1 MMTRT
6 NRRVMTIAA
15 LAAIV
20 LLQSVHLAT
29 SARAISSPAADLDLR
44 AECATL
50 DAFLADL
57 VRFDK
62 RGVELGKQASLTQP
76 ELVAYEKSANDL
88 KSRVSSVQNAL
99 RQTITKLKAAG
110 LYDNIDQTVL
120 SRITNSRFQ
129 AIARRDGFKKTLE
142 EVASGVAGAANEI
155 SVPDSLRSKVRA
167 QLHDPNFEPGNTAL
181 AARAVR
187 VAYSVAPLMFTA
199 TFKCKVALVRFGI
212 SGATHDGEPT
222 EKSANRVSCFCDGD
236 SQACNALFSAQ

>member
-1 MMTRT
+1 MTRT

-15 LAAIV
+15 LAAIT

-29 SARAISSPAADLDLR
+29 NARAISSPVADVDLK
-44 AECATL
+44 AESATL

-57 VRFDK
+57 VKFDK
-62 RGVELGKQASLTQP
+62 KGVELGKKSSLTQS
-76 ELVAYEKSANDL
+76 ELVAYEQAANDL
-88 KSRVSSVQNAL
+88 RLRVSSSVQNAF

-110 LYDNIDQTVL
+110 RYDNIDQTVL
-120 SRITNSRFQ
+120 SRISNSRFQ

-142 EVASGVAGAANEI
+142 EVASGVAGAANDI

-167 QLHDPNFEPGNTAL
+167 QVREPNFEPRNIAL
-181 AARAVR
+181 ANRAVR
-187 VAYSVAPLMFTA
+187 VAYSVAPPMFTA
-199 TFKCKVALVRFGI
+199 NFKCKVALVRFGI

-222 EKSANRVSCFCDGD
+222 EKAANRVSCFCDGD